1 MDTAKFE
8 QVVAQ
13 YQDKQKRDA
22 RSRLRGQRLV
32 LSNVEGSARE
42 VREYAKQRGYKDVV
56 VG

>member
-13 YQDKQKRDA
+13 YQDKQKREA

-32 LSNVEGSARE
+32 LSNVQGSARE
-42 VREYAKQRGYKDVV
+42 VRDYAKQRGYKDVV